1 MIVSESIYIGFVT
14 LMVVGLVTGWFI
26 HDGKNLVR
34 TLRRQVDDPDLLFGS
49 VIGLLL
55 AAIGLAG
62 AIMYHLDL

>member
-1 MIVSESIYIGFVT
+1 MIVSQTVYIGFVT
-14 LMVVGLVTGWFI
+14 LMVIGLVIGWII

-62 AIMYHLDL
+62 VIMYHLDL